1 MNFAQVQADWKLS
14 PPPIRFS
21 TATCSEWYQEMP
33 MGRVVVMPVNCGYG
47 FSSCD
52 RATVCPLRPDPANSG
67 RPKNGLVTCALR
79 KSMVG

>member
-1 MNFAQVQADWKLS
+1 MDQVYDNWNVYPWEK
-14 PPPIRFS
+14 RFS
-21 TATCSEWYQEMP
+21 PRTCSEWYQEMP